1 MAQKWV
7 LTVTAQTPTNMSV
20 IKYWG
25 KRDEKLILA
34 MNESISVTF
43 DPAHLST
50 ITTVA
55 VSPAFDQDRM
65 WLNGKEASLS
75 GSRYQNCLREIR
87 ARANDF
93 EDEKKGIKITKK
105 DWENLHVHIAS
116 NNNFPSDA
124 GVASSA
130 SGLACLVFALAKLMN
145 VQQENGE
152 LSAIA
157 RQGSGSAC
165 RSLYGG
171 FVKWLFGKEKDGS
184 DSFAVQ
190 LIDEKYWNDLVIII
204 TVVWIIF
211 RIVVLW
217 IERLVLQEVVPKRI
231 IEMKKAIQNCDFP
244 TFARLTCAEN
254 NQFHAVCLD
263 TSPPLFY
270 MNDPS
275 HSIIGCAENLNRA
288 AGTPQVAYTCDAGP
302 NVALFARNREAA
314 ALLLQRLLFHFPP
327 NSDTDLDSYVIG
339 DNSILKDAG
348 ILDIKHVESLPPSP
362 EDNVSNHKY
371 KGEISYF
378 ICTRPGK
385 GPIFLTD
392 ESEALL
398 NPETGLP
405 K

>member
-20 IKYWG
+20 I
-25 KRDEKLILA
+25 
-34 MNESISVTF
+34 
-43 DPAHLST
+43 
-50 ITTVA
+50 
-55 VSPAFDQDRM
+55 
-65 WLNGKEASLS
+65 
-75 GSRYQNCLREIR
+75 REIR

-116 NNNFPSDA
+116 NNNFPTAA
-124 GVASSA
+124 GLASSA
-130 SGLACLVFALAKLMN
+130 SGFACLVTNLANMEN
-145 VQQENGE
+145 VQQENGK

-190 LIDEKYWNDLVIII
+190 LVDEKYWNDLVIII
-204 TVVWIIF
+204 TVVTSRQKEISSASGM
-211 RIVVLW
+211 
-217 IERLVLQEVVPKRI
+217 RLTVETSPLMQYRAKEVVPKRI
-231 IEMKKAIQNCDFP
+231 IEMEKAIQNRDFP

-254 NQFHAVCLD
+254 NQFHAVCLA

-270 MNDPS
+270 MNDTA
-275 HSIIGCAENLNRA
+275 HSIIGCAENLNRT

-302 NVALFARNREAA
+302 NVVVFARNREAA

-327 NSDTDLDSYVIG
+327 NSDTDQDSYVIG

-348 ILDIKHVESLPPSP
+348 ILDIKHVESLPPPP

-371 KGEISYF
+371 KGEISYY

-385 GPIFLTD
+385 GPVFLTD
-392 ESEALL
+392 ES
-398 NPETGLP
+398 
-405 K
+405 